1 MIAALIFGIL
11 FGIGQAFK
19 DFSRLDEIIHGWP
32 FWTRRALWFAVPTL
46 LILYAIYDAK
56 PLIEQTGIEMMVLPF
71 AASVLIATS
80 VHRYALNRLRKL
92 DGRYISTSNGYDRF
106 WLRLAG
112 AAGGSVAFFTE
123 LTALMA
129 VVITHYV

>member
-1 MIAALIFGIL
+1 MIAVLLFGIA

-32 FWTRRALWFAVPTL
+32 FWTRRALWFTVPAL
-46 LILYAIYDAK
+46 LILYALYDAK
-56 PLIEQTGIEMMVLPF
+56 PLIEQTGIEMMALPF
-71 AASVLIATS
+71 AASAIIATS
-80 VHRYALNRLRKL
+80 THRYALNRLRKR

-106 WLRLAG
+106 WLDHFG